1 MVVVVLLLLVDDLKL
16 KEKLLLVEDFSV
28 RGVQLRRRL
37 PVVLLVRWDILV
49 IFEFLH
55 FGLVIF
61 GFLGSMRCPIC
72 AGLGLL
78 LMVKAKQRNIK
89 RKMSDEI
96 TFLLI

>member
-16 KEKLLLVEDFSV
+16 KKKLLLVEDFSV
-28 RGVQLRRRL
+28 RGVHLRRRL

-78 LMVKAKQRNIK
+78 LMAKGKAKEYK
-89 RKMSDEI
+89 KSDEI

>member
-16 KEKLLLVEDFSV
+16 KEKLLLVEDLGV
-28 RGVQLRRRL
+28 RRVQLRRRL

-61 GFLGSMRCPIC
+61 GFLRSMRDSIC
-72 AGLGLL
+72 AGLRLL
-78 LMVKAKQRNIK
+78 HVVRKSKGTKKREARVIK
-89 RKMSDEI
+89 
-96 TFLLI
+96 LV

>member
-1 MVVVVLLLLVDDLKL
+1 MVVVVLLLLVNDLKL
-16 KEKLLLVEDFSV
+16 KKKLLLVEDLSV
-28 RGVQLRRRL
+28 RGVQFRRRL

-78 LMVKAKQRNIK
+78 LKEKQRNIK
-89 RKMSDEI
+89 RKMSDEL